1 VAPAYANASLR
12 IEAPAPGEL
21 LPLARPGGYEV
32 RLAES
37 GVWAG
42 SDGIDLSLD
51 GGRPRRV
58 SATRATV
65 TLGELAASDDA
76 LGPGAHWLFA
86 GPVSAGG
93 LVPRPSP
100 HAPPVA
106 VARRFFIGGPSADAG
121 TQTGATWLRKPEGT
135 YNGPKQAAQILF
147 DACAFSPSGDL
158 LDVPLVFTLRGPGV
172 TGELALPAPF
182 VVKNVPSG
190 DYEVRVS
197 GPSLPAASLRFTV
210 NREIGGA
217 P

>member
-1 VAPAYANASLR
+1 MAPAYANASLR

-32 RLAES
+32 RLTES
-37 GVWAG
+37 GGWAG

-86 GPVSAGG
+86 APVSAGG